1 MKLVCLKFIVNAIMI
16 TIDELHSS
24 IKKDRIKE
32 LMKYAEQY
40 DMQNNEEVLEGIVCL
55 NRLHDYYEYEVLEY
69 GQFSQ
74 IQKN

>member
-1 MKLVCLKFIVNAIMI
+1 MI

-40 DMQNNEEVLEGIVCL
+40 DMQNNEEVLEGIVFL
-55 NRLHDYYEYEVLEY
+55 NRLQTIMNMKYL
-69 GQFSQ
+69 
-74 IQKN
+74 KNSDLKDMGNSLKSKKN